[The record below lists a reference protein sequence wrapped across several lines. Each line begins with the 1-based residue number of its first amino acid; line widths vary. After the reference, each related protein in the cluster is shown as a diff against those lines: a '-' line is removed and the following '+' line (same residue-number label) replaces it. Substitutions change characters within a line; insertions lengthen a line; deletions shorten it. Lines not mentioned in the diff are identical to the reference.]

1 MGTKQLRINDPE
13 QIRSR
18 VGIFLGKK
26 INIVLQDN
34 TAVFGELTGVNSTE
48 IQLRNMRSREV
59 KYSFSEI
66 AEIYIDS
73 NA

>member
-18 VGIFLGKK
+18 VNIFIGKK

-34 TAVFGELTGVNSTE
+34 TVVFGELKSVNSTE
-48 IQLRNMRSREV
+48 IHLRNMRLKEV

>member
-18 VGIFLGKK
+18 VSIFIGKK

-34 TAVFGELTGVNSTE
+34 TVVFGELKRVNSTE
-48 IQLRNMRSREV
+48 IQLRNMRLKVV
-59 KYSFSEI
+59 KYPFSEI

>member
-34 TAVFGELTGVNSTE
+34 TVVFGELKRVNSTE
-48 IQLRNMRSREV
+48 IQLRNMRLKVV
-59 KYSFSEI
+59 KYPFSEI

>member
-34 TAVFGELTGVNSTE
+34 TVVFGELKSVNGTE
-48 IQLRNMRSREV
+48 IQLRNMRLKVV
-59 KYSFSEI
+59 KYPFSEI

>member
-13 QIRSR
+13 QIRSS
-18 VGIFLGKK
+18 VNIFIGKK

-34 TAVFGELTGVNSTE
+34 TVVFGELKSVNGTE
-48 IQLRNMRSREV
+48 IQLRNMRLKEV
-59 KYSFSEI
+59 KYPFSEI